1 MGGNIGTQSS
11 SVTVITLS
19 NKDLNFSNVVREG
32 IVGIITGLLCSIITG
47 IVIYFVMRKLD
58 IVLIVSISLFINMV
72 LGATIGAFMPV
83 LLKMDADPSTVSSPI
98 ISTALDITGIAVYFI
113 ITTALLSKIV

>member
-1 MGGNIGTQSS
+1 
-11 SVTVITLS
+11 
-19 NKDLNFSNVVREG
+19 
-32 IVGIITGLLCSIITG
+32 
-47 IVIYFVMRKLD
+47 MRKLD

-83 LLKMDADPSTVSSPI
+83 LLKKMDADPSTVSSPI